1 MGKKR
6 EIKKAKYN
14 NEDEFAK
21 LIKLVIVVTM
31 IFLIFYGITF
41 LVNRK
46 TDEEE
51 KNSTVEIQYDNILI
65 GNILIQPN
73 DEYYVM
79 IYDKDDNYLS
89 AYQTFINMY
98 SSKEDAIRVYTADLK
113 NPLNS
118 NFMSDSENFDIDEIG
133 ELKIKT
139 TTLIKVKNGKIEKYY
154 VGDNLKNYLK
164 EISVNEEE

>member
-1 MGKKR
+1 
-6 EIKKAKYN
+6 
-14 NEDEFAK
+14 
-21 LIKLVIVVTM
+21 
-31 IFLIFYGITF
+31 
-41 LVNRK
+41 
-46 TDEEE
+46 
-51 KNSTVEIQYDNILI
+51 
-65 GNILIQPN
+65 
-73 DEYYVM
+73 
-79 IYDKDDNYLS
+79 
-89 AYQTFINMY
+89 MY

-154 VGDNLKNYLK
+154 VGDNLKKYLK